1 MEATS
6 LVQPQLSVLNQE
18 QIARIHNAS
27 LHILSTVGV
36 RVDSPKARDIFARA
50 IGHSSDEDRVRIPRE
65 LVAQALASAPSG
77 VDIYDR
83 RGDFAFRLGDDEPTR
98 FGIGVT
104 ALFYQDH
111 ATDHVTPFTRQ
122 NMETMLR
129 LGNALDSYDLVSTV
143 GIVQDVEPGVSDL
156 YATLEMI
163 ANTVKP
169 LAILVSDEDRYADV
183 LNLAAHLHGDLASR
197 PFIIPYF
204 NPVSPLVMNEG
215 TTDKIL
221 QTIELG
227 LPFMYSNYGMVG
239 ATTPITPAGTLALLN
254 AELLAG
260 LTWSQ
265 LVKPGA
271 PIILGSL
278 PAFFDMRGMG
288 SFYDTHSYLINLAC
302 AEMMA
307 HYRLPHCGTSGSGMG
322 WGADLIAGGHQWMNH
337 LTSVMGKVGLA
348 PFVGDNFDSKAF
360 SPALVVYANEI
371 IAQARRLAQGFSLDD
386 EELALDEIAEIGPGE
401 NFLTSS
407 LTLKHFRS
415 AYYSSDIW
423 PNLSLEAWQVKN
435 RPQPTAL
442 LRDYTREILAKL
454 QPPADHADL
463 LARGEAFI
471 TSIRDKHL

>member
-1 MEATS
+1 METTTRIYPKIN
-6 LVQPQLSVLNQE
+6 LLTQE
-18 QIARIHNAS
+18 QIAKIHNAS
-27 LHILSTVGV
+27 LRLLATVGV
-36 RVDSPKARDIFARA
+36 RVDSARARDVFARA
-50 IGHSSDEDRVRIPRE
+50 GLRADADDRVRISRE
-65 LVAQALASAPSG
+65 AVEQALHLAPAG
-77 VDIYDR
+77 VDIYNR
-83 RGDFAFRLGDDEPTR
+83 RGDFAFRLGEGEPTR

-104 ALFYQDH
+104 ALFYQDP
-111 ATDHVTPFTRQ
+111 ATDRVTPFTRK
-122 NMETMLR
+122 NMETMLQ
-129 LGNALDSYDLVSTV
+129 LGNALNSYDLVSTV

-156 YATLEMI
+156 YAALEMI

-169 LAILVSDEDRYADV
+169 IAILVSDEDRYADV
-183 LNLAAHLHGDLASR
+183 LNLAAHLHGDLAAR

-204 NPVSPLVMNEG
+204 NPISPLVMNKG
-215 TTDKIL
+215 TTDKMF

-227 LPFMYSNYGMVG
+227 LPFMYSNYGMAG

-265 LVKPGA
+265 LLKPGA
-271 PIILGSL
+271 PVILGSL

-337 LTSVMGKVGLA
+337 LSSVMGKVGLA

-360 SPALVVYANEI
+360 SPTLVVYANEV

-407 LTLKHFRS
+407 LTLKHFRN

-423 PNLSLEAWQVKN
+423 PNLSLEAWQAKS
-435 RPQPTAL
+435 RPQPAAL
-442 LRDYTREILAKL
+442 LRTYTQTLLAKL

-471 TSIRDKHL
+471 ETVR

>member
-1 MEATS
+1 METTTRIYPKIN
-6 LVQPQLSVLNQE
+6 LLTQE
-18 QIARIHNAS
+18 QIAKIHNAS
-27 LHILSTVGV
+27 LRLLATVGV
-36 RVDSPKARDIFARA
+36 RVDSARARDVFARA
-50 IGHSSDEDRVRIPRE
+50 GLRADADDRVRISRE
-65 LVAQALASAPSG
+65 AVEQALDLAPAG
-77 VDIYDR
+77 VDIYNR
-83 RGDFAFRLGDDEPTR
+83 RGDFAFRLGEGEPTR

-104 ALFYQDH
+104 ALFYQDP
-111 ATDHVTPFTRQ
+111 ATDRVTPFTRK

-129 LGNALDSYDLVSTV
+129 LGNALNSYDLVSTV
-143 GIVQDVEPGVSDL
+143 GIVQDVEPSVSDL
-156 YATLEMI
+156 YAALEMI

-169 LAILVSDEDRYADV
+169 IAILVSDEDRYADV
-183 LNLAAHLHGDLASR
+183 LNLAAHLHGDLAAR

-204 NPVSPLVMNEG
+204 NPISPLVMNEG
-215 TTDKIL
+215 TTDKMF

-227 LPFMYSNYGMVG
+227 LPFMYSNYGMAG

-265 LVKPGA
+265 LLKPGA
-271 PIILGSL
+271 PVILGSL

-337 LTSVMGKVGLA
+337 LSSVMGKVGLA

-360 SPALVVYANEI
+360 SPTLVVYANEV

-407 LTLKHFRS
+407 LTLKHFRN

-423 PNLSLEAWQVKN
+423 PNLSLEAWQAKS
-435 RPQPTAL
+435 RPQPAAL
-442 LRDYTREILAKL
+442 LRTYTQTLLAKL

-471 TSIRDKHL
+471 ETVR

>member
-1 MEATS
+1 METTTRIYPKIN
-6 LVQPQLSVLNQE
+6 LLTQE
-18 QIARIHNAS
+18 QIAKIHNAS
-27 LHILSTVGV
+27 LRLLATVGV
-36 RVDSPKARDIFARA
+36 RVDSARARDVFARA
-50 IGHSSDEDRVRIPRE
+50 GLRADADDRVRISRE
-65 LVAQALASAPSG
+65 AVEQALDLAPAG
-77 VDIYDR
+77 VDIYTR
-83 RGDFAFRLGDDEPTR
+83 RGDFAFRLGEGEPTR

-104 ALFYQDH
+104 ALFYQDP
-111 ATDHVTPFTRQ
+111 ATDRVTPFTRK

-129 LGNALDSYDLVSTV
+129 LGNALNSYDLVSTV

-156 YATLEMI
+156 YAALEMI

-169 LAILVSDEDRYADV
+169 IAILVSDEDRYADV
-183 LNLAAHLHGDLASR
+183 LNLAAHLHGDLAAR

-204 NPVSPLVMNEG
+204 NPISPLVMNEG
-215 TTDKIL
+215 TTDKMF

-227 LPFMYSNYGMVG
+227 LPFMYSNYGMAG

-265 LVKPGA
+265 LLKPGA
-271 PIILGSL
+271 PVILGSL

-337 LTSVMGKVGLA
+337 LSSVMGKVGLV

-360 SPALVVYANEI
+360 SPTLVVYANEV

-407 LTLKHFRS
+407 LTLKHFRN

-423 PNLSLEAWQVKN
+423 PNLSLEAWQAKS
-435 RPQPTAL
+435 RPQPAAL
-442 LRDYTREILAKL
+442 LRTYTQTLLAKL

-471 TSIRDKHL
+471 ETVR